1 MILQYHH
8 KYHFEDILKLV
19 HKNLTEK
26 RGTLSDGETVVK
38 QSTAWEAKGL
48 TKLLYL

>member
-1 MILQYHH
+1 MLLQYHDE
-8 KYHFEDILKLV
+8 YHFEDILKLV
-19 HKNLTEK
+19 HKELTGGK
-26 RGTLSDGETVVK
+26 ATLSDGKTVK